1 MPETK
6 LNNAMCYEDLISGES
21 DEFSWPE
28 FDENTASSLCYT
40 SGRLQSKGVHST
52 DLQSCMLG

>member
-1 MPETK
+1 MPDTK

-21 DEFSWPE
+21 EEFDWPE

-40 SGRLQSKGVHST
+40 SGTR
-52 DLQSCMLG
+52 